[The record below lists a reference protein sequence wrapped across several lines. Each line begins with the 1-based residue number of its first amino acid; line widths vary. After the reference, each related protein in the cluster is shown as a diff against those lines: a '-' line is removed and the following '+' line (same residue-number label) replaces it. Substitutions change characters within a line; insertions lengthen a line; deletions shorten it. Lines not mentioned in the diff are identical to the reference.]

1 MADIFMRFPAGKP
14 KALTLSYDDGVEQDI
29 RLMEILDKQQIKC
42 TFNINT
48 GLFAEEG
55 TVYPKGQVHRRL
67 TKDAAIRLYQNSG
80 HEVAVHTLTHPWLE
94 RLPHGAAVHEVIE
107 DRKNI
112 ETLFG
117 TLTRGMA
124 YPYGTY
130 SDDVVRILE
139 DCGIVYART
148 TKYTENFDI
157 PQDWLRLKAT
167 CHHNNPKLLELADKF
182 VGETPQRAPWL
193 FYLWGHSYEFE
204 GDNNWNVIEAFAEK
218 TGKRPDVWYA
228 TNIEIYDYVKAYED
242 LLFAADM
249 SMVQNPSALEV
260 WFVLNGTMHSVKSGE
275 TKKL

>member
-1 MADIFMRFPAGKP
+1 MANLFMRFPQGNP

-29 RLMEILDKQQIKC
+29 RLMEILDKRQIKC

-48 GLFAEEG
+48 ELFAEEG

-67 TKDAAIRLYQNSG
+67 TKDAAIRLYQNTG

-94 RLPHGAAVHEVIE
+94 RLPRGAAVHEVIE

-130 SDDVVRILE
+130 SDDVVQILE

-148 TKYTENFDI
+148 TKCTENFDI

-167 CHHNNPKLLELADKF
+167 CHHNNPNLLTLADKF

-193 FYLWGHSYEFE
+193 FYVWGHSYEFE
-204 GDNNWNVIEAFAEK
+204 ADNNWNVIETFAEK
-218 TGKRPDVWYA
+218 TGGRSDVWYA
-228 TNIEIYDYVKAYED
+228 TNIEIYDYIKAYEN

-249 SMVQNPSALEV
+249 SMVRNPSALEV
-260 WFVLNGTMHSVKSGE
+260 WFVLDGTMHSVKPGE